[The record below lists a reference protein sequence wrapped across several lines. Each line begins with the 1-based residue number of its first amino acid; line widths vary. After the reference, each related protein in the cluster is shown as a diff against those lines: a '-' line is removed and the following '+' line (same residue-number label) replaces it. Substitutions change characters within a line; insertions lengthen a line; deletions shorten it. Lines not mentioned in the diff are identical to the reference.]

1 MSLFSPVSPLQPGKE
16 RPGLARPLEGE
27 PRDPNA
33 KMLEATKE
41 EGMKMAGT
49 AMEWLSARL
58 PFSASKPK
66 DVADMG
72 NMLVNMVDSSQP
84 AVQATAAIRAG
95 ARSQR
100 GGAGQ
105 NLRDLN
111 KEKEISQKILD
122 QIKKHGKQL
131 QAIANG
137 NEPVGWPQGQNKP
150 HVTDPNGGGLSEEAL
165 QFANKTGDAVK
176 VLMETLKF
184 WYRTAGDSSMAIARN
199 I

>member
-1 MSLFSPVSPLQPGKE
+1 MSLLSPVSPLQPGKPGGNLL
-16 RPGLARPLEGE
+16 RPGAEQ
-27 PRDPNA
+27 RDPNA

-66 DVADMG
+66 DIGDMG

-95 ARSQR
+95 AGSRTGRASNSNPR
-100 GGAGQ
+100 NAPA
-105 NLRDLN
+105 NPYVAIN
-111 KEKEISQKILD
+111 TEKRIADKILD
-122 QIKKHGKQL
+122 QIKKHGKEL
-131 QAIANG
+131 QNVSTNPSGKNG
-137 NEPVGWPQGQNKP
+137 KLTEEDLQKCNKI
-150 HVTDPNGGGLSEEAL
+150 
-165 QFANKTGDAVK
+165 GDDVK

-199 I
+199 V